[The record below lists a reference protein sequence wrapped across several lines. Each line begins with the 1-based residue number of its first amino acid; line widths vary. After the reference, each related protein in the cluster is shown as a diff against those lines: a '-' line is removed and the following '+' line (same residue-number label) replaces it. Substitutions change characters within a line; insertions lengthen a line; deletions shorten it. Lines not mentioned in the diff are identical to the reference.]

1 MIRFRDRSPSTEY
14 LSMDLTSTQSFGCIS
29 TLMVHRCLR
38 PIRINICDSTYLPAF
53 VIVSAVASSLFVSY
67 DLPFKLERSCA
78 SGHGAQTASTRPQ
91 ESDSKCFHTPP
102 TVSKTPILVTLGC
115 LTGYVCISE
124 FSSCFASTFA
134 AEELRNNRFVP
145 SLSP

>member
-1 MIRFRDRSPSTEY
+1 
-14 LSMDLTSTQSFGCIS
+14 MDSTSTPGFACIS

-53 VIVSAVASSLFVSY
+53 VIVSAIASSLYVSY

-78 SGHGAQTASTRPQ
+78 SGRGAQIVSTRPQ
-91 ESDSKCFHTPP
+91 DSDSKSFHTPP
-102 TVSKTPILVTLGC
+102 TVSKTSILVTLGC
-115 LTGYVCISE
+115 LAECVCISE
-124 FSSCFASTFA
+124 FSSPFASTFA
-134 AEELRNNRFVP
+134 AQEIINNRYIP